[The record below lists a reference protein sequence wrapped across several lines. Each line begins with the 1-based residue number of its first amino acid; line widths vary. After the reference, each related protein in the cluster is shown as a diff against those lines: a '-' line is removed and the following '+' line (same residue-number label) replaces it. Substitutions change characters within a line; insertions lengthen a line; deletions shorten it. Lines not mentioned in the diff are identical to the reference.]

1 MPWRASNRS
10 AAGAAHEGF
19 GDELLRQAFKYVYD
33 YARNERNL
41 SLVGGHTSELNF
53 NSSNLSLAQYWAE
66 LPTSMVSLAEL
77 QEQSRVLDNTVRRM
91 FADKFHHEKGY
102 WHDQKATQRAIEQEP
117 HYAVDLNHTAFR
129 ELSRSALWRA
139 RFEEQLEALP
149 AHMKLVNL
157 TKRGEREAPAN
168 PSP

>member
-10 AAGAAHEGF
+10 AAGAAHEGM

-33 YARNERNL
+33 YARHERNL

-53 NSSNLSLAQYWAE
+53 NSSNRSLAQYWAE

-91 FADKFHHEKGY
+91 LARTRTL
-102 WHDQKATQRAIEQEP
+102 ARTPTLTLTRTPNPNPNPEP
-117 HYAVDLNHTAFR
+117 
-129 ELSRSALWRA
+129 
-139 RFEEQLEALP
+139 
-149 AHMKLVNL
+149 
-157 TKRGEREAPAN
+157 
-168 PSP
+168 

>member
-1 MPWRASNRS
+1 MGGLLSS
-10 AAGAAHEGF
+10 AGSG
-19 GDELLRQAFKYVYD
+19 LLMEPNPNPHPNPNPNPSPHPNPNQAFKYVYD
-33 YARNERNL
+33 YARHERNL

-102 WHDQKATQRAIEQEP
+102 WHDHKATYP
-117 HYAVDLNHTAFR
+117 Y
-129 ELSRSALWRA
+129 
-139 RFEEQLEALP
+139 P
-149 AHMKLVNL
+149 
-157 TKRGEREAPAN
+157 
-168 PSP
+168 

>member
-10 AAGAAHEGF
+10 AAGAAHEGL

-33 YARNERNL
+33 YARHERNL

-91 FADKFHHEKGY
+91 FARTRTLGPHSNPHPRPHSNPHPDPNPNPY
-102 WHDQKATQRAIEQEP
+102 PEP
-117 HYAVDLNHTAFR
+117 
-129 ELSRSALWRA
+129 
-139 RFEEQLEALP
+139 
-149 AHMKLVNL
+149 
-157 TKRGEREAPAN
+157 
-168 PSP
+168 

>member
-1 MPWRASNRS
+1 MTLIDYEGALELGDVTDTLLRAAGMPDLSLREMPWRASNRS
-10 AAGAAHEGF
+10 AAGAAHEGV

-33 YARNERNL
+33 FALHERNL

-91 FADKFHHEKGY
+91 RSHTH
-102 WHDQKATQRAIEQEP
+102 P
-117 HYAVDLNHTAFR
+117 HPH
-129 ELSRSALWRA
+129 S
-139 RFEEQLEALP
+139 
-149 AHMKLVNL
+149 
-157 TKRGEREAPAN
+157 N
-168 PSP
+168 PSPNPNPNPDRNSTSNPAPHLTLTLRRCSAWASQG